1 MFKFVHHV
9 RILVHD
15 RDAMVEYIEK
25 NFDMKPDR
33 LQVYEQRGMKNAIYK
48 VGPTNFEV
56 TEPLDPDSAMGKYLK
71 EYGPGVYHLAFGVD
85 DIQKAA
91 QDLLAKGV
99 KLRGENGL
107 TQSADGYYTANT
119 DPATSLGMPFQLAQG

>member
-9 RILVHD
+9 RYLVYD
-15 RDAMVEYIEK
+15 RDAIVEYLEK

-33 LQVYEQRGMKNAIYK
+33 LQVYGQRGMKNAIYK

-56 TEPLDPDSAMGKYLK
+56 TEPLDPDSVMGKYLK

-85 DIQKAA
+85 DIKKSA

-99 KLRGENGL
+99 ALRGENGL
-107 TQSADGYYTANT
+107 SQSADGYYTANT
-119 DPATSLGMPFQLAQG
+119 DPAASLGVAFQLAQG

>member
-25 NFDMKPDR
+25 SFGMKPDR

-119 DPATSLGMPFQLAQG
+119 DPATSLGVAFQLAQG